1 MKDHMNKILA
11 LISCSALI
19 LAITSCRTIKTIT
32 GSDTELKK
40 IGDLWSDVPR
50 MEGLT
55 SSEADLPMFVK
66 LLMRT
71 ALNNLYRLNKEGEN
85 QTPAT
90 GDWAAFSTTK
100 SAQDVQNYY
109 SNERLT
115 SFGNWDASKN
125 STCLNGKDQGFNGIA
140 CVFHK
145 NANKKDIGLLV
156 VAAQDDQKKQTNV
169 FFVRVES
176 PESSKGTPQT
186 NSNTSPST
194 STEIKPL
201 VGSAPYE
208 IEKRPMPNG
217 LNLDELLPKQ
227 VGPFSRTLVEKSD
240 KRGETATS
248 IEVDGNSVYATYK
261 AGDKEVFL
269 EFAIGSKAESAQSVL
284 ELAAGEMLGKFPSD
298 PSVGSIRTEPSF
310 LRVADSSS
318 GFFAWTRGNYYFS
331 VDAKG
336 GQADLDEFMQAFPF

>member
-1 MKDHMNKILA
+1 MNRLLA
-11 LISCSALI
+11 LISCSI
-19 LAITSCRTIKTIT
+19 LLFAITSCRTIKTIT

-40 IGDLWSDVPR
+40 VGTLWSDVPK

-55 SSEADLPMFVK
+55 SSESDMPLFVK

-71 ALNNLYRLNKEGEN
+71 ALNNLYRLNKEGEDK
-85 QTPAT
+85 TPST
-90 GDWAAFSTTK
+90 GDWAAFTTTQ
-100 SAQDVQNYY
+100 SPQDVQNFY
-109 SNERLT
+109 SNDRMT
-115 SFGNWDASKN
+115 SFANWDASKN
-125 STCLNGKDQGFNGIA
+125 STCLNGKDQGFNGVA

-176 PESSKGTPQT
+176 PESSKGEAKPTANTPT
-186 NSNTSPST
+186 PTA
-194 STEIKPL
+194 EIKPL
-201 VGSAPYE
+201 NGSAPYG

-227 VGPFSRTLVEKSD
+227 VGSYNRTLLEKSD
-240 KRGETATS
+240 KRGEPATS

-261 AGDKEVFL
+261 AGDKEVFV
-269 EFAIGSKAESAQSVL
+269 EFAVGSKPESAQNVL
-284 ELAAGEMLGKFPSD
+284 ELAAGETLGKFPSD

-310 LRVADSSS
+310 LRVADTSG

-336 GQADLDEFMQAFPF
+336 GSTDLDEFMQAFPY